1 MCCHGFFR
9 ILNEDGE
16 SDMSEEKKVLTIKE
30 CSELYK
36 IGINRLRE
44 LCRMSSCPFI
54 VRIGSRKVLI
64 KAKAFDDWFNAC
76 ECI

>member
-1 MCCHGFFR
+1 MV
-9 ILNEDGE
+9 
-16 SDMSEEKKVLTIKE
+16 EEKKVLTIKE

-44 LCRMSSCPFI
+44 LCRMSDCPFI

-64 KAKAFDDWFNAC
+64 KAKVFDDWFNAC

>member
-1 MCCHGFFR
+1 M
-9 ILNEDGE
+9 L
-16 SDMSEEKKVLTIKE
+16 EERKVLSIKE

-44 LCRMSSCPFI
+44 LCRMADCPFT

-64 KAKAFDDWFNAC
+64 QAKAFDDWFNAC